1 MSKRAILL
9 LGVQLILLLY
19 QAFSLAAQNGPT
31 ATPAPISIA
40 TAAPVQVTLGA
51 TWTAQPTLAP
61 QVVLEALDVA
71 NVRAQPDT
79 NATQLGSIRSGEVYP
94 VLGRYFEWY
103 QFSFDPS
110 PSGYGW
116 VFGQLVNIIGDPA
129 LIPDIDLAAQPTLD
143 VNAANATST
152 QEVLTLTPGGL
163 LTATAFA
170 RFMEIDP
177 NGTPGAAGA
186 LPTFTY
192 PPGAPPGPPTPRMV
206 LSEQEA
212 SAPSTTESSAS
223 GLPPLLPILGL
234 AGLGVLGLLI
244 SALRR

>member
-1 MSKRAILL
+1 MSRRKLG
-9 LGVQLILLLY
+9 LGVLLAMLMLPMV
-19 QAFSLAAQNGPT
+19 SLAAQTGPT
-31 ATPAPISIA
+31 ATPAPISIP
-40 TAAPVQVTLGA
+40 TAAPLQATLGA

-61 QVVLEALDVA
+61 QVALEALDVA

-79 NATQLGSIRSGEVYP
+79 SATQLGSIRSGEVYP

-129 LIPDIDLAAQPTLD
+129 LIPDVDLAAQPTVD

-152 QEVLTLTPGGL
+152 QAVLTRTPGGL

-177 NGTPGAAGA
+177 NSTPGAAGA

-192 PPGAPPGPPTPRMV
+192 PPGAPPGPPTPGLVM
-206 LSEQEA
+206 SEQEA
-212 SAPSTTESSAS
+212 SAPPATESGVG
-223 GLPPLLPILGL
+223 GLPPLLPILAL
-234 AGLGVLGLLI
+234 AGLGLLGLLV